1 MFDAGSLIARLKLDK
16 KQFDLMIKQ
25 AEDSVKKLSTRLS
38 NLNFSLGG
46 RKFFVAGAAMS
57 TTLGL
62 LTKKAADFEAELA
75 QVSTM
80 LDEGTM
86 PLMKKYEKGLE
97 TLSIQF
103 GESTKTLSEGLY
115 NILSASIAPEK
126 ALDTLAVAA
135 RAATAGIT
143 DTGTAA
149 KAIVTILN
157 SYGLGAEKAAMISDE
172 LFGIVKRGQT
182 TFAELAP
189 TIGMVAASAAKSGL
203 RFEEL
208 GAAISTITRAGME
221 TTHAIVGINNM
232 LIAFLKPQ
240 EEAVKVAKQFGLE
253 LNTNTLRTIGL
264 TGVMKKLKDA
274 SAEQLAQIFGNIRG
288 LRGMVAALGDL
299 EGYTK
304 DYNLMLNSVGL
315 TQAAFNKQVDTARF
329 LFNQAKQALNA
340 LAVMLGN
347 KLLPAVKDFLTNM
360 ITTVKEMMNWI
371 NLHPRLTKALV
382 KLAEAIAIVTTS
394 LGALALGVA
403 AVTTAGGPII
413 AVMLGVEAA
422 ILAVYEAAKHWE
434 EIEAVALGVWDSIK
448 DLSTKIRT
456 EITTL
461 WNWLKDKLKF
471 DWIKERIV
479 SIFISISDALKKIPL
494 VSKLIDLV
502 LKLLKK
508 AKEVSSDVAD
518 VVKSKL
524 SPAVE
529 KAGSI
534 VKKTTSIMKSDAKVV
549 VGIVS
554 DAANNIAGHVKKRLS
569 EIDKKVKETGAKTKE
584 VLIDSSNT
592 AKVEVDKV
600 SDSLSKLGDSVETVE
615 EKVKEV
621 NEGFINGFRS
631 VVKEYGTSAEQMYET
646 GKTFAQDMETSFR
659 DYFFEAMKG
668 NIRSLRDLWKGFCNS
683 MVNSF
688 LQAIANMMS
697 KKVMAS
703 FASFLGSL
711 FNIGST
717 AMAAAKAGGVSGGFS
732 GALSGGIQSLL
743 SKKTLGTLLGGANLS
758 GALGFKGL
766 SSIGGIS
773 SLDLGS
779 IATLGTAMAGAAGLG
794 YIGGKTINKLL
805 GQHGKYGGAGGAAGA
820 AIGFGLFGV
829 PGALVG
835 MAIGGALGGIGP
847 DKYKHAGVYESKVTL
862 TADNTV
868 KAFGQAMPEMTKA
881 MQKWEKS
888 ILDMPEWARKEFM
901 PALEDVTEKVKKM
914 SIDVYAES
922 YRDIFS
928 HVMAQESQLSSQ
940 LLKSLDEILQKFKEM
955 QVQRLN
961 DIRAT
966 TEQSINTLEQYT
978 SRLSSIFGI
987 AYGLSKGI
995 PSYTTSIAKTK
1006 EEYKEA
1012 LEYWKRQRE
1021 SAVDYYESEIKKLE
1035 DIYPFLHGRG
1045 QLGAALR
1052 IGDLQKAYRAE
1063 LSKIDAAI
1071 NELTSTYETNIQSLS
1086 EEMQDFIKQ
1095 RAEELSAF
1103 GVNILKNALSKGFSL
1118 SSIQEGFAA
1127 FSNMVRES
1135 LYNSIVQGIID
1146 ALMETSLY
1154 KRALVPLLETISDAF
1169 QIALT
1174 GETFN
1179 VTLFNSLIQPAL
1191 ASLGDVLTS
1200 MQPMFESAYN
1210 VMSQIRESLKLPA
1223 LGTSTTGTSVG
1234 TTSLPYNPEA
1244 STVFTSQNIIHVTV
1258 EVDGKTLGDVIAEQY
1273 ESNVNLQEVAN
1284 GR

>member
-1 MFDAGSLIARLKLDK
+1 MAFSAGSLVARLKLDK

-240 EEAVKVAKQFGLE
+240 EEAVEVAKQFGLE

-304 DYNLMLNSVGL
+304 DYNLMLNSAGL

-360 ITTVKEMMNWI
+360 ITTVKKMINWI
-371 NLHPRLTKALV
+371 NQHPKLTKALV

-394 LGALALGVA
+394 LGALALGIA
-403 AVTTAGGPII
+403 AVTTVGGPII

-461 WNWLKDKLKF
+461 WNWLKNKLKF

-479 SIFISISDALKKIPL
+479 SIFTSISDALKKIPL
-494 VSKLIDLV
+494 VSKLIDSV

-592 AKVEVDKV
+592 AKAEADKV
-600 SDSLSKLGDSVETVE
+600 SDSLSKLGDSA
-615 EKVKEV
+615 EKTSKEIK
-621 NEGFINGFRS
+621 EGFINGFRS

-668 NIRSLRDLWKGFCNS
+668 NIRSLRDLWKNFCNS

-711 FNIGST
+711 FNVGST
-717 AMAAAKAGGVSGGFS
+717 AMAAAKAGGASGGFS
-732 GALSGGIQSLL
+732 GVLSGGIQSLL
-743 SKKTLGTLLGGANLS
+743 SKKTLGTLLGGGNLS
-758 GALGFKGL
+758 GALGFKGIG
-766 SSIGGIS
+766 SIGGIS

-779 IATLGTAMAGAAGLG
+779 AATLGTAMAAAAGIG
-794 YIGGKTINKLL
+794 YFGGKGINKLL

-847 DKYKHAGVYESKVTL
+847 DKYKHAGVYGSKVTL

-868 KAFGQAMPEMTKA
+868 KAFGQAMPEMTKV

-928 HVMAQESQLSSQ
+928 QVMAQESRLSSQ
-940 LLKSLDEILQKFKEM
+940 LLKSLDAILEKFKEM

-961 DIRAT
+961 DIRVT
-966 TEQSINTLEQYT
+966 TEQSINALEQYT

-987 AYGLSKGI
+987 AYGLSKGV

-1021 SAVDYYESEIKKLE
+1021 SVVDYYELEIKKLE

-1052 IGDLQKAYRAE
+1052 IGGLQKAYRAE

-1086 EEMQDFIKQ
+1086 EEMQEFIEQ
-1095 RAEELSAF
+1095 RAAELSAF

-1210 VMSQIRESLKLPA
+1210 IMSQIRESLKLPA